1 MLNWLLS
8 VLKELQ
14 KVSTYTAIDNGRRM
28 VSVLTIILC
37 FDFLFLRQINV
48 QDIQSED
55 IAGMMSML
63 VLQPN
68 LEQKT
73 CCDLNIVISS
83 CPEHVKK
90 CLTDTIV
97 LFCNELLR
105 QRFLNRPI
113 WLYAVPLIHFLQ
125 GDCQPFDKD
134 LQIQGKMIWPIASP
148 VRLDLVRERTYSGR
162 NKWVL

>member
-8 VLKELQ
+8 VLKGLQ
-14 KVSTYTAIDNGRRM
+14 KVSTYTVIDNGRRM
-28 VSVLTIILC
+28 VSVLSIILC
-37 FDFLFLRQINV
+37 FDFLFLQQVKV

-55 IAGMMSML
+55 IASMMSML

-68 LEQKT
+68 LEQKM
-73 CCDLNIVISS
+73 CHDLNIIISS
-83 CPEHVKK
+83 CPEGVKK
-90 CLTDTIV
+90 RLTDTIV

-125 GDCQPFDKD
+125 GDCQPFDKP
-134 LQIQGKMIWPIASP
+134 QQNQGKIMWPISSP
-148 VRLDLVRERTYSGR
+148 ICLDLVRERTYSGR
-162 NKWVL
+162 NK